1 MSDLRYPSWQEPV
14 RLAVIEIEPQKLKE
28 KIAAARQAIEV
39 RRAQLDGNP
48 DDQDERIALD
58 DAVRTLQ
65 VLGRDSAA
73 GKS

>member
-14 RLAVIEIEPQKLKE
+14 RLAVIEIDPQKLKE

-39 RRAQLDGNP
+39 RRAQLDSNP

-73 GKS
+73 GKR